1 MLFVNLFLQNKS
13 NMIPIF
19 TKKGIHIILNA
30 VNNISRERKSAARR
44 KVSDEISSAKCGVR
58 AQLI

>member
-30 VNNISRERKSAARR
+30 ENNISRERKSAARR
-44 KVSDEISSAKCGVR
+44 KVSDGISSAKNGVR

>member
-30 VNNISRERKSAARR
+30 VNNISRERKSAARS

>member
-19 TKKGIHIILNA
+19 TKKGIHINPNA
-30 VNNISRERKSAARR
+30 VNNISRERKTAARR
-44 KVSDEISSAKCGVR
+44 APSKSDLCGGDCG
-58 AQLI
+58 LN

>member
-1 MLFVNLFLQNKS
+1 MDTNASKAGLRFS
-13 NMIPIF
+13 
-19 TKKGIHIILNA
+19 KKGIHINPNA

-44 KVSDEISSAKCGVR
+44 KRGELHLMRRVGVR